1 MANVVGTHDISTLL
15 AARFQSPAAFGLSTI
30 ESVLAADIAAHNA
43 IVQNMVG
50 EIAEVTTD
58 RQRIYG
64 TSADGDMI
72 EVDEFGRAPTQKSAP
87 GATVGF
93 PMRLF
98 QFNLGW
104 TDKFMK
110 TATTADLA
118 IKMQAA
124 QKAHLRAIQREMKR
138 AIYGSANYTWTDMLV
153 DNVSLGVKRF
163 VNADSAAIPNGPNGE
178 AYDGTSHT
186 HYTANA
192 TLTAAALLACVNN
205 VIEHGF
211 GGAVHLIIN
220 KTDEAAVRALSGF
233 VAYPDPRIVYRVT
246 DTPGA
251 TLDISRLDNRAI
263 GIFNGSEVWV
273 KPWAIANYA
282 LAYDAGASGKPL
294 AFRQRDQT
302 ALQGLRIASQ
312 FDSYPLYAQFMEAE
326 YGMGVWTRTNGA
338 VLYFAGVSYTDPV
351 IS

>member
-110 TATTADLA
+110 TATVADLA
-118 IKMQAA
+118 IKTQAA

-178 AYDGTSHT
+178 TYDGTSHT

-205 VIEHGF
+205 GIEHGF
-211 GGAVHLIIN
+211 GGAVHL
-220 KTDEAAVRALSGF
+220 VS
-233 VAYPDPRIVYRVT
+233 
-246 DTPGA
+246 
-251 TLDISRLDNRAI
+251 SLDNRAI

-282 LAYDAGASGKPL
+282 LAYDAGATGKPL